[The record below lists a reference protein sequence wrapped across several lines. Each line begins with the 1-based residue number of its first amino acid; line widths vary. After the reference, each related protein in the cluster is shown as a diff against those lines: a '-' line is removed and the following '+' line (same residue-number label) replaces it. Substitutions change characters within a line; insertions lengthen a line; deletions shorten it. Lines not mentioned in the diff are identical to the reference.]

1 MDKMFRI
8 EKKNLGLKSP
18 ELKHGIKKFGV
29 GMSCN
34 LFKAFL
40 ESASPSLNFQFHFR
54 HDEKKSFLML
64 EEECDRRVMGKKVL
78 NSNRDYYKHDF
89 DCGVSILGT
98 QN

>member
-1 MDKMFRI
+1 MSQI

-18 ELKHGIKKFGV
+18 ELKLGIQKSGV

-34 LFKAFL
+34 LLKAFL

-54 HDEKKSFLML
+54 HDEKKGFLML

-78 NSNRDYYKHDF
+78 KSNIKYTVRAP
-89 DCGVSILGT
+89 L
-98 QN
+98 